1 MKAVMAR
8 ILGRA
13 GSGGALRWARAG
25 EVRIKTEQST
35 TQKRSVPRRIGYLQ
49 TGRSI
54 AAPLQDTG
62 FGCGSGADLEKLVQ
76 NQRSLPRRYKEQL
89 YEGGDAGYALADD
102 EFVDVV
108 GAFVGGDA
116 FEIVHVAHDGVIVDD
131 AVGAENVAG
140 FARGF
145 EGDGDVIHLEHG
157 NVRVIDFVLIFQ
169 PPDVQREQLAFADF
183 GNHPGELVLHEL
195 VRRDGLVGELLARFC
210 VLQRSVVA
218 GHGGAERAPTNS
230 VAGLIQAA
238 ERAL

>member
-13 GSGGALRWARAG
+13 GSGGALRWAWEG
-25 EVRIKTEQST
+25 EARIKTEQSK

-76 NQRSLPRRYKEQL
+76 TSAACRATTRELH
-89 YEGGDAGYALADD
+89 EGGDAGYALAYY

-108 GAFVGGDA
+108 RAFVGGDA

-140 FARGF
+140 FAGGLK
-145 EGDGDVIHLEHG
+145 GDGDVIHLEHG
-157 NVRVIDFVLIFQ
+157 DVRVIDLILVF
-169 PPDVQREQLAFADF
+169 EAAD
-183 GNHPGELVLHEL
+183 L
-195 VRRDGLVGELLARFC
+195 
-210 VLQRSVVA
+210 
-218 GHGGAERAPTNS
+218 
-230 VAGLIQAA
+230 
-238 ERAL
+238 

>member
-13 GSGGALRWARAG
+13 GSGGALRWAWEG
-25 EVRIKTEQST
+25 EVRTKTEQSK
-35 TQKRSVPRRIGYLQ
+35 TQKRSEPRRIGYLQ

-62 FGCGSGADLEKLVQ
+62 FGCGSGADLGKLVQ

-116 FEIVHVAHDGVIVDD
+116 FEIVHVAHDGVIVND
-131 AVGAENVAG
+131 AVGPENIAG

-145 EGDGDVIHLEHG
+145 KGDGDVVHLEHG
-157 NVRVIDFVLIFQ
+157 DVRVIDLILVF
-169 PPDVQREQLAFADF
+169 EAAD
-183 GNHPGELVLHEL
+183 L
-195 VRRDGLVGELLARFC
+195 
-210 VLQRSVVA
+210 
-218 GHGGAERAPTNS
+218 
-230 VAGLIQAA
+230 
-238 ERAL
+238 

>member
-13 GSGGALRWARAG
+13 GSGGALRWAWAG
-25 EVRIKTEQST
+25 EVRIKTEQSK

-62 FGCGSGADLEKLVQ
+62 FGCGSGADLERLVQ
-76 NQRSLPRRYKEQL
+76 TSAACRAATQREKLHEC
-89 YEGGDAGYALADD
+89 GDAGYALADY
-102 EFVDVV
+102 ELMDVV

-140 FARGF
+140 FARGLK
-145 EGDGDVIHLEHG
+145 GDGDIVHLEHG
-157 NVRVIDFVLIFQ
+157 DVRVIDLILVF
-169 PPDVQREQLAFADF
+169 EAAD
-183 GNHPGELVLHEL
+183 L
-195 VRRDGLVGELLARFC
+195 
-210 VLQRSVVA
+210 
-218 GHGGAERAPTNS
+218 
-230 VAGLIQAA
+230 
-238 ERAL
+238 

>member
-13 GSGGALRWARAG
+13 GSGGALRWAWAG
-25 EVRIKTEQST
+25 EVRIKTEQSK

-76 NQRSLPRRYKEQL
+76 TAQPAAPLQRKKLH
-89 YEGGDAGYALADD
+89 EGGDAGDAFAYYEL
-102 EFVDVV
+102 VDVV

-140 FARGF
+140 FARGLK
-145 EGDGDVIHLEHG
+145 GDGDIVHLEHG
-157 NVRVIDFVLIFQ
+157 DVRVIDLILVF
-169 PPDVQREQLAFADF
+169 EAAD
-183 GNHPGELVLHEL
+183 L
-195 VRRDGLVGELLARFC
+195 
-210 VLQRSVVA
+210 
-218 GHGGAERAPTNS
+218 
-230 VAGLIQAA
+230 
-238 ERAL
+238 